1 MRRERRID
9 VLLATSVTVGI
20 LGQWLATSYVVTDDL
35 HVASLLTAVPELAP
49 ATWLLQTLPVF
60 FFTSGYAHGGE
71 GSSAA
76 LRLRPMLTFLLAW
89 GAGLAVLSVNGFSL
103 AAIREILGPVLQPL
117 WFLVPYLLLT
127 AVAPW
132 LRRAVLRY
140 GWGTALVPGI
150 SVALVDLARFAWPE
164 LGWLGSVNAISAWA
178 VPFLLGLA
186 WRQGSIS
193 GAWLLSGGGMLAA
206 MLIALGHYPVD
217 MVDVPGAPVSNIAPP
232 TAALLAFGCAQC
244 GLAAL
249 AGDRLG
255 PLGRRPPD
263 RGPDQRRGLPALP
276 LASNGACYH
285 LAGHGPVRSGR
296 RAHQPADQH
305 DLADAAVRLDAPLRD
320 DADRIAGAGTAA
332 CAEAPC
338 GSQQPVRRG
347 PRISALTPPPAR
359 TQACRGC
366 VPPRCA

>member
-35 HVASLLTAVPELAP
+35 HVASLLTALPELAP

-186 WRQGSIS
+186 WRQGRIS

-206 MLIALGHYPVD
+206 MLIALGDYPVG

-255 PLGRRPPD
+255 RWAEDCRIAVLISDAAFPLYLWHPTALALISLATVQLGPVAGLTSPPTSMTWLTLRFAWMPLCVTTLIGLLALARPRVPK
-263 RGPDQRRGLPALP
+263 P
-276 LASNGACYH
+276 H
-285 LAGHGPVRSGR
+285 AGHS
-296 RAHQPADQH
+296 
-305 DLADAAVRLDAPLRD
+305 
-320 DADRIAGAGTAA
+320 
-332 CAEAPC
+332 
-338 GSQQPVRRG
+338 SQ
-347 PRISALTPPPAR
+347 
-359 TQACRGC
+359 
-366 VPPRCA
+366 

>member
-1 MRRERRID
+1 M
-9 VLLATSVTVGI
+9 
-20 LGQWLATSYVVTDDL
+20 
-35 HVASLLTAVPELAP
+35 
-49 ATWLLQTLPVF
+49 
-60 FFTSGYAHGGE
+60 
-71 GSSAA
+71 
-76 LRLRPMLTFLLAW
+76 
-89 GAGLAVLSVNGFSL
+89 
-103 AAIREILGPVLQPL
+103 LQPL

-255 PLGRRPPD
+255 RWAEDRRIAVLISDAAFPLYLWHPTALAIISLATVQFGPVAGLTSPPTSTTWLTLRFAWMPLCVTTLIGLLALARPRVPK
-263 RGPDQRRGLPALP
+263 P
-276 LASNGACYH
+276 H
-285 LAGHGPVRSGR
+285 AGHSS
-296 RAHQPADQH
+296 
-305 DLADAAVRLDAPLRD
+305 L
-320 DADRIAGAGTAA
+320 
-332 CAEAPC
+332 
-338 GSQQPVRRG
+338 
-347 PRISALTPPPAR
+347 
-359 TQACRGC
+359 
-366 VPPRCA
+366 